1 MTTQSGPADTLA
13 KLRESISSVFLGP
26 ELAVDRVLCCLLA
39 RGHLLLED
47 VPGVGKTVLAT
58 VAARS
63 LGGTAKRIQMTSDL
77 LPADVIGVSVYEETT
92 REFRFLPGPIFAN
105 VVIADEINRAPPRT
119 QSALL
124 EAMNDSSVSVD
135 GTTHKLPEPF
145 LVIATQNP
153 TDHHGAYALPESQL
167 DRFLV
172 RTSLGYLDDES
183 EIRVLLD
190 NPAGSAALHDLKPVV
205 SPADV
210 IAMQSESDRTTLS
223 RALAEYIRALATATR
238 ERPELAAGLSTR
250 GSLAVARM
258 ARASARVRDRDYVTT
273 DDITDHF
280 VSVAAHR
287 LIPAGGYAGMAM
299 HDAESLARDVLRET
313 PLPL

>member
-1 MTTQSGPADTLA
+1 MTTDEGSAATLGR
-13 KLRESISSVFLGP
+13 LRESIASVFLGP
-26 ELAVDRVLCCLLA
+26 QLAVDRVLCCLLA

-63 LGGTAKRIQMTSDL
+63 IGGSSKRIQMTSDL
-77 LPADVIGVSVYEETT
+77 LPADVIGVSVYEEPR
-92 REFRFLPGPIFAN
+92 REFRFIPGPVFAN

-124 EAMNDSSVSVD
+124 EAMNDNSVSVD
-135 GTTHKLPEPF
+135 GTTHRLPEPF

-172 RTSLGYLDDES
+172 RTSLGYLDNES

-190 NPAGSAALHDLKPVV
+190 NPVSQTLEDLTPVSHPDDVVALQQLTD
-205 SPADV
+205 ST
-210 IAMQSESDRTTLS
+210 SLS
-223 RALAEYIRALATATR
+223 RPLAEYIRALASATR

-280 VSVAAHR
+280 VAVAAHR
-287 LIPAGGYAGMAM
+287 LIPAGGTGALSVG
-299 HDAESLARDVLRET
+299 DAESLVHDVLSET
-313 PLPL
+313 PMPL

>member
-1 MTTQSGPADTLA
+1 MTTQTESTELLG

-26 ELAVDRVLCCLLA
+26 KLAVDRVLCCLLA

-63 LGGTAKRIQMTSDL
+63 IGGTAKRIQMTSDL
-77 LPADVIGVSVYEETT
+77 LPADVIGVSVYEEPT
-92 REFRFLPGPIFAN
+92 REFRFMPGPVFAN

-124 EAMNDSSVSVD
+124 EAMNDNSVSVD
-135 GTTHKLPEPF
+135 GTTHPLPEPF

-183 EIRVLLD
+183 EVRVLLE
-190 NPAGSAALHDLKPVV
+190 NPASTTLESLTPVATLDGVAAIQKVTD
-205 SPADV
+205 S
-210 IAMQSESDRTTLS
+210 TTLS
-223 RALAEYIRALATATR
+223 RPLAEYIRALAVATR
-238 ERPELAAGLSTR
+238 QRTELAAGLSTR

-280 VSVAAHR
+280 AAVAAHR
-287 LIPAGGYAGMAM
+287 VIPAGGYAGMTLD
-299 HDAESLARDVLRET
+299 DAESLVRDVLRET
-313 PLPL
+313 PMPL

>member
-1 MTTQSGPADTLA
+1 MTTDAGPTGTLG
-13 KLRESISSVFLGP
+13 KLREAISGVFLGP
-26 ELAVDRVLCCLLA
+26 QLAVDRVLCCMLA

-47 VPGVGKTVLAT
+47 VPGVGKTVLAS

-63 LGGTAKRIQMTSDL
+63 IGGTSKRIQMTSDL
-77 LPADVIGVSVYEETT
+77 LPADVIGVSVYEEPT

-135 GTTHKLPEPF
+135 GTTHTLPEPF

-153 TDHHGAYALPESQL
+153 TDHHGAYELPESQL

-172 RTSLGYLDDES
+172 RTSLGYLEANA

-190 NPAGSAALHDLKPVV
+190 NPASRMLHDLEPVATLRDVV
-205 SPADV
+205 S
-210 IAMQSESDRTTLS
+210 MQAATDATTLGQP
-223 RALAEYIRALATATR
+223 LAEYIRALAEATR
-238 ERPELAAGLSTR
+238 SRPELSAGLSTR

-280 VSVAAHR
+280 VAVAAHR
-287 LIPAGGYAGMAM
+287 LIPAGGYSGMSM
-299 HDAESLARDVLRET
+299 GDAEALVADVLQET
-313 PLPL
+313 PMPL

>member
-1 MTTQSGPADTLA
+1 MTTHPPHTETLA
-13 KLRESISSVFLGP
+13 RLRESISAVFLGP
-26 ELAVDRVLCCLLA
+26 RIAVDRLLCCLLA

-47 VPGVGKTVLAT
+47 VPGVGKTVLAS

-63 LGGTAKRIQMTSDL
+63 IGGTSKRVQMTSDM
-77 LPADVIGVSVYEETT
+77 LPADIIGVSVYEEPS

-124 EAMNDSSVSVD
+124 EAMNDTSVTID
-135 GTTHKLPEPF
+135 GIPHSLPRPF

-153 TDHHGAYALPESQL
+153 TDHHGAYPLPESQL

-172 RTSLGYLDDES
+172 RTSLGYLDADA
-183 EIRVLLD
+183 EIRVLLED
-190 NPAGSAALHDLKPVV
+190 PASQLLNGIEPV
-205 SPADV
+205 ATTDDV
-210 IAMQSESDRTTLS
+210 LAMQASTDETTLS
-223 RALAEYIRALATATR
+223 RPLAEYIRALASATR
-238 ERPELAAGLSTR
+238 SRPELASGLSTR
-250 GSLAVARM
+250 GALAVARM

-273 DDITDHF
+273 DDITDHL

-287 LIPAGGYAGMAM
+287 LIPSGGFNGMTM
-299 HDAESLARDVLRET
+299 RDAEALVRDVLQET
-313 PLPL
+313 PMPL